1 MQYLQVAFFVLFLEL
16 LLTGVGVIGELR
28 RVHFGEGIRGGNM
41 ACLAPFVGG
50 GEDIVGTLEVVGNFA
65 SLDGSMS
72 SAL

>member
-1 MQYLQVAFFVLFLEL
+1 MQYLQVAFFVLFPEL
-16 LLTGVGVIGELR
+16 PLTGVGVTGELR

-41 ACLAPFVGG
+41 ACLAPFAAG

-72 SAL
+72 STL